1 MNLNDLKTPLPKIHW
16 RAQMVSKKDENNPK
30 AMALAYMDARD
41 VMDRL
46 DAVCGPENW
55 QDSYVESAKGR
66 VICTISILIGD
77 QWVSKSD
84 GAGDTAVEGE
94 KGGISDAFKRAA
106 VKWGIGRYL
115 YAMKTPWAAC
125 ELYNGKWARWTPEG
139 LAYLNKIH
147 AAYTPPAEEQIEAP
161 RPDPV
166 PPPTN
171 RAAPS
176 KCSAADVKRI
186 QELAKAAGKDI
197 SVVTDNYLVKE
208 LSDLTAD
215 QAEAAIKRL
224 KITIDQAKE
233 KETT

>member
-1 MNLNDLKTPLPKIHW
+1 MKLADLKKPLPSIHW
-16 RAQMVSKKDENNPK
+16 RSQSMNREGTA

-115 YAMKTPWAAC
+115 YDMGAPWADC
-125 ELYNGKWARWTPEG
+125 ESYEKNGKRYFKKWTPSG
-139 LAYLNKIH
+139 LKKLAAIH
-147 AAYTPPAEEQIEAP
+147 P
-161 RPDPV
+161 
-166 PPPTN
+166 
-171 RAAPS
+171 AAPQEETPEQDATAPD
-176 KCSAADVKRI
+176 KPLMVPLCSDVDVTRI
-186 QELAKAAGKDI
+186 TEL
-197 SVVTDNYLVKE
+197 
-208 LSDLTAD
+208 
-215 QAEAAIKRL
+215 AEAAGVSLDVIKESYLVDDIAKLNATQAL
-224 KITIDQAKE
+224 KTINNLKKRIDDK
-233 KETT
+233 

>member
-1 MNLNDLKTPLPKIHW
+1 MKLDDLKKPLPKIHW
-16 RAQMVSKKDENNPK
+16 RSQSMNKEGNS

-46 DAVCGPENW
+46 DAVCGPQNW

-115 YAMKTPWAAC
+115 YDLPATWAEC
-125 ELYNGKWARWTPEG
+125 ESYEKGGKRYFKKWTPAG
-139 LAYLNKIH
+139 LKKLAAIHPTAPQVEAQDNEAEKKGPQHITDEQRDELSALIDGRGLNVAAVCH
-147 AAYTPPAEEQIEAP
+147 AMGIKSLKQIWQHKFDE
-161 RPDPV
+161 
-166 PPPTN
+166 
-171 RAAPS
+171 
-176 KCSAADVKRI
+176 
-186 QELAKAAGKDI
+186 AKAFVANMQPEK
-197 SVVTDNYLVKE
+197 K
-208 LSDLTAD
+208 
-215 QAEAAIKRL
+215 AA
-224 KITIDQAKE
+224 
-233 KETT
+233 

>member
-1 MNLNDLKTPLPKIHW
+1 MKLADLKNPLPSIHW
-16 RAQMVSKKDENNPK
+16 RAQMVSNKNPQAPK

-46 DAVCGPENW
+46 DSVCGPQNW

-115 YAMKTPWAAC
+115 YAIKAPWAAC
-125 ELYNGKWARWTPEG
+125 ELYNGKWSKWTPEG
-139 LAYLNKIH
+139 QAFLNKIH
-147 AAYTPPAEEQIEAP
+147 AAYSPDDAEQADAP
-161 RPDPV
+161 RADPV
-166 PPPTN
+166 PSP
-171 RAAPS
+171 AKKLVA

-186 QELAKAAGKDI
+186 EELAPLADKELGAIRDAYL
-197 SVVTDNYLVKE
+197 VTDLA
-208 LSDLTAD
+208 DLNEN
-215 QAEAAIKRL
+215 QAAAAIKRL
-224 KITIDQAKE
+224 KDAIDE
-233 KETT
+233 KSKVS

>member
-1 MNLNDLKTPLPKIHW
+1 MKLEDLKKPLPKIHW
-16 RAQMVSKKDENNPK
+16 RSQSMNREGTS

-46 DAVCGPENW
+46 DVVCGPQNW

-115 YAMKTPWAAC
+115 YDLPATWADC
-125 ELYNGKWARWTPEG
+125 ESYEKNGKRYFKKWTAAG
-139 LAYLNKIH
+139 LKKLAAIH
-147 AAYTPPAEEQIEAP
+147 P
-161 RPDPV
+161 
-166 PPPTN
+166 
-171 RAAPS
+171 AAPQVEPQDNLPEYITDEQRDEIAAMLDGYGVNVVEFCQKAKIKSIKEIPADKFEKS
-176 KCSAADVKRI
+176 KAWIIKHSEQQK
-186 QELAKAAGKDI
+186 
-197 SVVTDNYLVKE
+197 
-208 LSDLTAD
+208 
-215 QAEAAIKRL
+215 EAA
-224 KITIDQAKE
+224 
-233 KETT
+233 